1 MTIMQLSATVTAGFG
16 VDHLFF
22 FKFIKHFMLIV
33 RMSRGLL
40 GIVSIDNSM
49 LTCHLTMAN
58 CLGVFHL
65 IFDR

>member
-33 RMSRGLL
+33 RISRGLL
-40 GIVSIDNSM
+40 GIVSIDAYMS
-49 LTCHLTMAN
+49 HDH
-58 CLGVFHL
+58 G
-65 IFDR
+65 

>member
-1 MTIMQLSATVTAGFG
+1 MTIMRLSATVTAGFG

-33 RMSRGLL
+33 RISRELL
-40 GIVSIDNSM
+40 GIVSADTSK
-49 LTCHLTMAN
+49 LTCHMIMAN
-58 CLGVFHL
+58 CLGAFHL